1 VLGLTPTV
9 RANWAFEPISIHLSY
24 SSRISSFWAVVKC
37 PRLEER
43 DGTSKDITDFSP
55 RQYCQITVTR
65 QPDTEGPRG
74 GLGAPP
80 WFRLASSLPTPGCP
94 GCPGC
99 PGRPD
104 CSGRPSCS
112 HPLLPRLLAH
122 LTALALWSLHR
133 GKSGQSAISP
143 RLRDL

>member
-1 VLGLTPTV
+1 
-9 RANWAFEPISIHLSY
+9 NWAFEPISIHLSY

-65 QPDTEGPRG
+65 QPDTEGVHR

-80 WFRLASSLPTPGCP
+80 LVGLSSVRSAVVSAMEDRGRSAGPICSASPCP
-94 GCPGC
+94 GSLFPARRTSRPVHIETAEGIWQAKTRCLRAPPYCP
-99 PGRPD
+99 
-104 CSGRPSCS
+104 
-112 HPLLPRLLAH
+112 
-122 LTALALWSLHR
+122 TAASER
-133 GKSGQSAISP
+133 
-143 RLRDL
+143 